1 MSKRLIWGMNAMGRG
16 SILSH
21 ATKVA
26 SAPIAR
32 GSADAQTYLGILH
45 QIISAL
51 EPVVKLRHPPG
62 GDDLEA
68 GQRGQR
74 VRTWVRSLP
83 LCPSEDLIPGERAG
97 RLRKEYW
104 VLERP
109 VFSDQMAVHPSGPVS
124 PAET

>member
-1 MSKRLIWGMNAMGRG
+1 MGWG

-21 ATKVA
+21 VTKVA
-26 SAPIAR
+26 LAPIAR
-32 GSADAQTYLGILH
+32 GSAEAQTYLGIFH

-83 LCPSEDLIPGERAG
+83 LCPSEDSLGSEQG
-97 RLRKEYW
+97 
-104 VLERP
+104 
-109 VFSDQMAVHPSGPVS
+109 D
-124 PAET
+124 

>member
-1 MSKRLIWGMNAMGRG
+1 MNAMGGG

-26 SAPIAR
+26 LAPRAHSSAEAR
-32 GSADAQTYLGILH
+32 TYLGILH

-68 GQRGQR
+68 EQMGQR

-83 LCPSEDLIPGERAG
+83 LCPSEDLIPE
-97 RLRKEYW
+97 E
-104 VLERP
+104 
-109 VFSDQMAVHPSGPVS
+109 
-124 PAET
+124 